1 MHLPP
6 FRAFSSIGS
15 GLTGAIRFCIS
26 ASLLFSKTFLQ
37 SEISL
42 LSSILAAEVGIV
54 FLKNVRSSVLM
65 DRFIGGRNMASS
77 GIEIW
82 RLKNAP
88 AQSIEVEF
96 LSIGVLVCYRAQEK
110 RAVFLESCDH
120 KPHADDRLVCHAG
133 CNAQILRRRRQDAR
147 VAAISGPTYINFA
160 PLASTD
166 ATLSPFLPPRRL
178 SDEAARSACLRNL
191 CFAISRKAASSSS
204 A

>member
-1 MHLPP
+1 MHFPP
-6 FRAFSSIGS
+6 LRAFSSTGS

-82 RLKNAP
+82 CLKNAP
-88 AQSIEVEF
+88 AQTIEVEF
-96 LSIGVLVCYRAQEK
+96 LSIGVLVLQGARKEGI
-110 RAVFLESCDH
+110 FLEAVTTSHTRMNVWCVMQAAH
-120 KPHADDRLVCHAG
+120 
-133 CNAQILRRRRQDAR
+133 AQILRRRRQDAR
-147 VAAISGPTYINFA
+147 VAAISGPTIINFA
-160 PLASTD
+160 PLASTN

-178 SDEAARSACLRNL
+178 SDEAARSAWLRNL
-191 CFAISRKAASSSS
+191 CFTISRGEAASSSS

>member
-1 MHLPP
+1 MMHLPP
-6 FRAFSSIGS
+6 LRAFSSTGS

-82 RLKNAP
+82 CLKNAP

-96 LSIGVLVCYRAQEK
+96 LSVGVLQGARKEGI
-110 RAVFLESCDH
+110 FLEAVTTSH
-120 KPHADDRLVCHAG
+120 TRMNVWCHAG
-133 CNAQILRRRRQDAR
+133 CTCTDPPPQDAR
-147 VAAISGPTYINFA
+147 VAAISGPTNVNFA
-160 PLASTD
+160 PLASTN
-166 ATLSPFLPPRRL
+166 ATLSPFLPPRRS
-178 SDEAARSACLRNL
+178 SDEAARSAWLRNL
-191 CFAISRKAASSSS
+191 
-204 A
+204 

>member
-6 FRAFSSIGS
+6 LRAFSSTGS

-54 FLKNVRSSVLM
+54 FLKNARSSVLM

-82 RLKNAP
+82 CLKNAP

-96 LSIGVLVCYRAQEK
+96 LSVGVLQGARKEGI
-110 RAVFLESCDH
+110 FLEAVTTSHTRMNVWCVMQAAH
-120 KPHADDRLVCHAG
+120 
-133 CNAQILRRRRQDAR
+133 AQILRRRRQDAR
-147 VAAISGPTYINFA
+147 VAAISGPTNVNFA
-160 PLASTD
+160 PLASTN
-166 ATLSPFLPPRRL
+166 ATLSFPPTATPQR
-178 SDEAARSACLRNL
+178 
-191 CFAISRKAASSSS
+191 
-204 A
+204 